1 MLQYTLSL
9 ILFLVSLFFLWLSVQ
24 KKSTSIR
31 TYSIFQLLCWTYLET
46 EVIFFVVF
54 YTLALFFSGPTDH
67 FHFAIDFRKRTKSVS
82 RIRIHTNGFVL
93 GFDGTIL
100 DFCGRRNKTK
110 TIKPKRNKT
119 DQILG
124 IGFSVFYTF
133 DDKKFSS
140 PLYPIFTFYPFKR
153 VLDFVIRLANDT

>member
-1 MLQYTLSL
+1 M
-9 ILFLVSLFFLWLSVQ
+9 
-24 KKSTSIR
+24 
-31 TYSIFQLLCWTYLET
+31 
-46 EVIFFVVF
+46 VF
-54 YTLALFFSGPTDH
+54 YTLALFFSGPTGH
-67 FHFAIDFRKRTKSVS
+67 FRFTIDFRKRTKSVS